1 MFSLFFSCS
10 PSASDS
16 QGPAASGPSIII
28 RTAAEAIA
36 QLVMANRIIAN
47 EGVVDA
53 LGHVSVRNPENPHT
67 FFISRVLAPIEV
79 TKKDIVEVD
88 LDGQV
93 VDKTAQKPPGE
104 TFIHSAILK
113 ARPEMNAVFH
123 GHPPSIIPFTV
134 TDIPLR
140 PLLNTAG
147 FIHQGVPVLD
157 DYAPASGLLIG
168 TREEGERVARHLGH
182 HRVQLL
188 RSHGCNI
195 VAENLPRVVASAI
208 YLNIN
213 ATIQWQTLLLGKEPK
228 YLSLQEAKPGG
239 DIALFQDS
247 AMRRFWGH
255 WSARVRYAMPDMK

>member
-1 MFSLFFSCS
+1 LPMMSC
-10 PSASDS
+10 PPPEPDAQD
-16 QGPAASGPSIII
+16 PTISGPGLVVK
-28 RTAAEAIA
+28 TAAEAID
-36 QLVMANRIIAN
+36 QLVIANRIIAN

-53 LGHVSVRNPENPHT
+53 LGHVSIRNPENPST

-79 TKKDIVEVD
+79 TRKDIVEVD
-88 LDGQV
+88 LEGKV
-93 VDKTAQKPPGE
+93 ISKPAQNPPGE
-104 TFIHSAILK
+104 MFIHSAILQ

-123 GHPPSIIPFTV
+123 GHPLSIIPFTV

-147 FIHQGVPVLD
+147 FLHQGVPVLE
-157 DYAPASGLLIG
+157 DYTPGSGLLIG
-168 TREEGERVARHLGH
+168 TREEGERVARHLGP

-195 VAENLPRVVASAI
+195 VAESLPRVVACAI

-213 ATIQWQTLLLGKEPK
+213 ATIQWQTLLLGQEPK
-228 YLSLQEAKPGG
+228 YLSPQEAKPGG